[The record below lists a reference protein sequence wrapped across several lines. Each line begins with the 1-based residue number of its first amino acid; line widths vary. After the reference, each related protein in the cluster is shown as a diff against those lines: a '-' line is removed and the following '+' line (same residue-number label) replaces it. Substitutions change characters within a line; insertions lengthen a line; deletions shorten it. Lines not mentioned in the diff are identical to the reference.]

1 MRTLKNKIVGLL
13 LLIIGFAVLAIEGD
27 GTLTL
32 FTTPA
37 AAMLFLAKR
46 NVIG

>member
-1 MRTLKNKIVGLL
+1 MRTLKNKVVGLL
-13 LLIIGFAVLAIEGD
+13 LFVIGFAVLAIEGD
-27 GTLTL
+27 GTVTL

-37 AAMLFLAKR
+37 AVMLFLAKR